1 MLSTKTKIRIAMGL
15 SKTVRLVRRLGGTAN
30 DIVEVTRDGL
40 RWSLDLSEGIDFALY
55 LGVFE
60 RSTVAACERY
70 ANAGATVLD
79 IGANIG
85 AHTLQLA
92 KLVGPTGHV
101 YAFEPTDYAFRKLQ
115 MNLQL
120 NPGLVSRVTKEQAFL
135 GDSAATIPTAEIY
148 SSWPLEASGPV
159 HNKHLGR
166 AESTTHARTFRLDD
180 YIKSRDIK
188 HIDVVK
194 MDVDGFECHV
204 LGGAD
209 NLLSELKPVIVMELA
224 PYVLIER
231 GRTLDELVALL
242 TVPGYRFFRLEDGSP
257 LPNSVAELARL
268 VPDGA
273 SMNVIAKVP

>member
-1 MLSTKTKIRIAMGL
+1 MLKTKTKIGIAAGL
-15 SKTVRLVRRLGGTAN
+15 SKTVRLARRLGGAAN

-60 RSTVAACERY
+60 RSTVAACKRY
-70 ANAGATVLD
+70 VKSGATVLD

-92 KLVGPTGHV
+92 KLVGPAGHV
-101 YAFEPTDYAFRKLQ
+101 HAFEPTDYAFRKLQ
-115 MNLQL
+115 MNLEL
-120 NPGLVSRVTKEQAFL
+120 NPGLVSCVTTEQAFL
-135 GDSAATIPTAEIY
+135 GDSTETVPIAEIY
-148 SSWPLEASGPV
+148 SSWPLEADGPV
-159 HNKHLGR
+159 HDKHLGR
-166 AESTTHARTFRLDD
+166 AESTAHARAFKLDD
-180 YIKSRDIK
+180 YIKLNGIN
-188 HIDVVK
+188 HVEAVK

-204 LGGAD
+204 LGGAS
-209 NLLSELKPVIVMELA
+209 NLLAELKPVIVMELS

>member
-1 MLSTKTKIRIAMGL
+1 MLKTKTKIGIAAGL
-15 SKTVRLVRRLGGTAN
+15 SKTVRLARRLGGAAN
-30 DIVEVTRDGL
+30 DIVEVKRDSL
-40 RWSLDLSEGIDFALY
+40 HWSLDLSEGIDFALY

-60 RSTVAACERY
+60 RSTVAACKRY
-70 ANAGATVLD
+70 VSPGATVLD

-92 KLVGPTGHV
+92 KLVGPDGHV
-101 YAFEPTDYAFRKLQ
+101 YAFEPTDYAFRKLIT
-115 MNLQL
+115 NLEL
-120 NPGLVSRVTKEQAFL
+120 NPVLTPRVTTEQAFL
-135 GDSAATIPTAEIY
+135 GESAEAVANVEIY
-148 SSWPLEASGPV
+148 SSWPLEAGGPV
-159 HNKHLGR
+159 HEKHLGR

-180 YIKSRDIK
+180 YIKAQNIK
-188 HIDVVK
+188 RVDAVK

-204 LGGAD
+204 LGGASK
-209 NLLSELKPVIVMELA
+209 LLAELKPVIVMELS